1 MDIRSLLQ
9 THWDLSPSQ
18 VVPITEGL
26 INQTWL
32 VRTAAADYIL
42 QQINI
47 EVFKEPAVLQQ
58 QLVDLSAS
66 IQLPSLVPLDY
77 CLISKGAALTQVE
90 GKTFRLL
97 KAISPST
104 TLQTATVQNARLAA
118 LALLEFQA
126 ALGSVSVEEW
136 KSPIPRF
143 LEVEFRLTSF
153 GKAKLLA
160 REPRKEKAA
169 ALVSKLE
176 ADWAALLD
184 WKQLSD
190 EAEPVLIH
198 ADPKLGNF
206 LFHPNGKQVRALI
219 DWDTIQL
226 GSPYYDYGDMI
237 RSFCSHGEDAA
248 EHAQLFKEEIFE
260 VLVAA
265 FAVDQSKLYTAAR
278 GVILVQA
285 LRFLTDY
292 LQDDRY
298 YKVKDEEHNLRRT
311 ANQLRLASELKNYW
325 LTTRRP
331 TH

>member
-176 ADWAALLD
+176 ADWAALLA

-248 EHAQLFKEEIFE
+248 EQAQLFKEEIFE

-265 FAVDQSKLYTAAR
+265 FAVDEAKLYTAAR

>member
-42 QQINI
+42 QQINT

-176 ADWAALLD
+176 ADWAALLA

-248 EHAQLFKEEIFE
+248 EQAQLFKEEIFE

-265 FAVDQSKLYTAAR
+265 FAVDEAKLYTAAR

>member
-1 MDIRSLLQ
+1 MDVRSLLQ

-18 VVPITEGL
+18 VVPIAEGL

-32 VRTAAADYIL
+32 VRTTTADFIL
-42 QQINI
+42 QEINTT
-47 EVFKEPAVLQQ
+47 VFQAPDVLQA
-58 QLVDLSAS
+58 QLVQLSLA
-66 IQLPSLVPLDY
+66 IQLPDLVPLQFIHTKTGSS
-77 CLISKGAALTQVE
+77 LQQVAD
-90 GKTFRLL
+90 KTYRLL
-97 KAISPST
+97 KAISPSR
-104 TLQTATVQNARLAA
+104 TLSTVTAQNAQLAATGLRSFHIALQSVSAVHWQAPIAHFLDVDFRLQAFECAKSLAQEPRLA
-118 LALLEFQA
+118 
-126 ALGSVSVEEW
+126 
-136 KSPIPRF
+136 
-143 LEVEFRLTSF
+143 
-153 GKAKLLA
+153 
-160 REPRKEKAA
+160 KAA
-169 ALVSKLE
+169 ALISKLQAE
-176 ADWAALLD
+176 WAALLA
-184 WKQLSD
+184 WKQLA
-190 EAEPVLIH
+190 EETEPVLIH

-248 EHAQLFKEEIFE
+248 EHTQLFKEEIFE

-265 FAVDQSKLYTAAR
+265 FAVNEAKLYTAAR

-292 LQDDRY
+292 LQDDCY
-298 YKVKDEEHNLRRT
+298 YKIKDEEHNLRRA
-311 ANQLRLASELKNYW
+311 ANQLRLASELKDYW

>member
-1 MDIRSLLQ
+1 MDVRSLLQ

-32 VRTAAADYIL
+32 VRTAAANYIL
-42 QQINI
+42 QQINT

-66 IQLPSLVPLDY
+66 IQLPSLVPLNY
-77 CLISKGAALTQVE
+77 CLIPRGATLTQVE

-265 FAVDQSKLYTAAR
+265 FAVDEAKLYTAAR

-298 YKVKDEEHNLRRT
+298 YKVKDEEHNLRRA
-311 ANQLRLASELKNYW
+311 ANQLRLASELKDYW

-331 TH
+331 TQ